1 MVAKGFM
8 MSFGNIVGQLLQQGM
23 ASQTRNRLERSAGS
37 QAQGGGLDQ
46 MLGGLLGSLGGGAG
60 AGPGTSAPAGGSS
73 QLDGLLG
80 LAKQYMGNKQVGNL
94 TGGQVGG
101 IGALAGALL
110 GGGKGAAKG
119 ALGGSAMAILGTLAL
134 NALQARMANQAAGAA
149 PAQLDVTQAQMQ
161 TLVDPATERLIVRAM
176 VSAAKADGTVDA
188 QEMERIVGKIGM
200 DGVTPEER
208 QLVLDELRRP
218 LDIAGLVADIPNPLV
233 AAEVYAASLLAI
245 DVDTAEEVAYL
256 KKLAQ
261 ALRLDPQ
268 TVARL
273 HEMTGVPG

>member
-1 MVAKGFM
+1 
-8 MSFGNIVGQLLQQGM
+8 MSFGNIIGQLLQQGM
-23 ASQTRNRLERSAGS
+23 ASQTRSRLERTTGS
-37 QAQGGGLDQ
+37 KAQGGGLDQ
-46 MLGGLLGSLGGGAG
+46 MLGGLLGGLGSGSPSGGGSGGLGGAG
-60 AGPGTSAPAGGSS
+60 GAS

-80 LAKQYMGNKQVGNL
+80 LAKQYMGNKQAGNL
-94 TGGQVGG
+94 TGAQVGG

-134 NALQARMANQAAGAA
+134 NALQARMANQASGAGTA
-149 PAQLDVTQAQMQ
+149 PAQLDVSQAQLQ
-161 TLVDPATERLIVRAM
+161 TMVDPATERLVLRAM
-176 VSAAKADGTVDA
+176 ISAAKADGEVDEE
-188 QEMERIVGKIGM
+188 EMSRIVGKIGV

-218 LDIAGLVADIPNPLV
+218 LDIASLVSEVPNPLV

-245 DVDTAEEVAYL
+245 DVNTADEIAYL
-256 KKLAQ
+256 KRLAQ
-261 ALRLDPQ
+261 ALRLDAQ

-273 HEMTGVPG
+273 HEMTGLPK